1 MMSDN
6 PFSLEGKKIL
16 VTGASSGIGR
26 AIAVACSQLGA
37 DLILLGRNKERLNET
52 LNILHGNSHI
62 AYSCDITDSTLV
74 ADVLDQ
80 LPKLDGVVHSA
91 GVGLTLPFSYTSEKE
106 LRRVMDVNFTAPV
119 LLTQKLLKKKHLNV
133 RASIVYLASI
143 DGVVT
148 GHVGNS
154 IYSASKGAL
163 VGMAKSQAVEMAAYQ
178 IRVNCISPGRVET
191 PLIKRDNISDEQVEA
206 NKKLYPLKRYAKPE
220 EIAYYA
226 VYLLSDVST
235 FTTGSNLVIDG
246 GFSLL

>member
-1 MMSDN
+1 MSDN
-6 PFSLEGKKIL
+6 PFSLEGKTIL

-26 AIAVACSQLGA
+26 AIAVASSRLGA
-37 DLILLGRNKERLNET
+37 QLILVGRDNHRLTET
-52 LNILHGNSHI
+52 LNCLHGSNHSV
-62 AYSCDITDSTLV
+62 YSCDITDSSLV
-74 ADVLDQ
+74 GELIDQ
-80 LPKLDGVVHSA
+80 LPKLDGLVHSA
-91 GVGLTLPFSYTSEKE
+91 GVGLTLPFRFISEKE
-106 LRRVMDVNFTAPV
+106 LKRVMDVNFTAPV
-119 LLTQKLLKKKHLNV
+119 LLTQRLLKSKHLNEG
-133 RASIVYLASI
+133 ASIVYLASI

-163 VGMAKSQAVEMAAYQ
+163 VGMAKSQAVELASYR

-191 PLIKRDNISDEQVEA
+191 PLIQRDNISEEQVAA
-206 NKKLYPLKRYAKPE
+206 NKKLYPLKRYAQPE